1 MAKKSLEVLTETMF
15 YVLLAFQAQ
24 EMCGTEIARFVEDC
38 TDGRINIGPG
48 TLYTIL
54 AKFEDEKL
62 IEETAVEGR
71 KRTYRVTEKGRKTY
85 QDEIRRLK
93 NCLAD
98 AERAARNFP
107 PAQNEKE

>member
-24 EMCGTEIARFVEDC
+24 EMCGTEIARFVEGC

-62 IEETAVEGR
+62 IEETTVEGR